1 MPLISVVIPAY
12 NAENT
17 IKATVKSVL
26 NQTFA
31 DFELIIIN
39 DGSKDST
46 LDIISGITDP
56 RIKIISQPNAGPQK
70 SRNRGVSEAKGEYLA
85 FLDADDLWTPEKLES
100 QLKALQTNPE
110 AAVAYSWTNWIDETG
125 QFLRRG
131 AYISATGNVY
141 EKLLLIDFV
150 ESGSN
155 PLVRREALDAIG
167 QFDESLVGGQDWDM
181 WLRLA
186 ARYSF
191 TVVPSPQILYRKY
204 PNSNSWSN
212 NVERQE
218 LGFQRVI
225 EKALTQ
231 APATIQLRKKDIL
244 ANRYKCLVV
253 DALERPAGQKRGLT
267 AARFLWT
274 AIQNDPALLRARVLV
289 KLVIRTTT
297 IILFPPVL
305 AQILL
310 KKAGRLLDVKA
321 LYGYLRLEPSVSS
334 SNSAEAV

>member
-12 NAENT
+12 NAEKT
-17 IKATVKSVL
+17 IKATIGSVL
-26 NQTFA
+26 SQTFL
-31 DFELIIIN
+31 DFELIVIN
-39 DGSKDST
+39 DGSLDTTADIVSNIQDS
-46 LDIISGITDP
+46 
-56 RIKIISQPNAGPQK
+56 RIKLISQPNSGPQK
-70 SRNRGVSEAKGEYLA
+70 SRNRGICEAQGEYLA
-85 FLDADDLWTPEKLES
+85 FLDADDLWTPEKLEA
-100 QLKALQTNPE
+100 QLKSLRANPD

-155 PLVRREALDAIG
+155 PLVLRRALDHVG
-167 QFDESLVGGQDWDM
+167 YFDESLVGGQDWDM

-186 ARYSF
+186 ACYPF
-191 TVVPSPQILYRKY
+191 TVVTSPQILYRKY

-225 EKALTQ
+225 EKALAQ
-231 APATIQLRKKDIL
+231 APEAIQCRRKDIL

-267 AARFLWT
+267 AARFLWV
-274 AIQNDPALLRARVLV
+274 AIQNDPALLRAKVLV
-289 KLVIRTTT
+289 KLIFRTTAV
-297 IILFPPVL
+297 IFLPPEL
-305 AQILL
+305 AQALLL
-310 KKAGRLLDVKA
+310 KAGKFLDVRA
-321 LYGYLRLEPSVSS
+321 LYGYLRIDPSASS
-334 SNSAEAV
+334 PTSAELT